1 MAYARHATVAL
12 TYNGKSASQMAEY
25 LSSFSYTDVAS
36 GSSDSISIELNDPD
50 RRWIGGWF
58 PQKGDRLKPTI
69 QMFNWNKDGST
80 ETIPCGLFVIDDFSF
95 KGGPIKLN
103 IKALA
108 IPSLSGFKTTSRTQ
122 TYENTNI
129 KAIGDVIAKRNN
141 LTLYYD
147 APDISIESASQD
159 NQNDCSFYSDLVVKY
174 GLALKLFN
182 DRLVVFNEATYEAA
196 KSVAT
201 LSENDFEPGWSWNTT
216 LAGTYTGVDY
226 QYTHTEKNQT
236 FTEKVG
242 NGDRI
247 LTCNDEANNQTEAT
261 IIALARLN
269 AANKGTTT
277 MKITLRAARRIT
289 ATSCVDIVGLGNL
302 SGKYFVE
309 EVTTTVGSGTKM
321 SLSLR
326 RVEQRFS
333 KSTTAA
339 TASTATTTQS
349 TATQSSTTPKKGEKY
364 TLSAA
369 KVGYYTAAEA
379 KAGRATGGNPTGTVA
394 AGTYYIFNTSQGMLN
409 LSRSASSP
417 GSWVNPN

>member
-1 MAYARHATVAL
+1 MAIARHATVAL
-12 TYNGKSASQMAEY
+12 TYNGKSAAQMAQY
-25 LSSFSYTDVAS
+25 LSSFQYTDVAS

-50 RRWIGGWF
+50 RRWIAGWF
-58 PQKGDRLKPTI
+58 PQKGDKLKPTI
-69 QMFNWNKDGST
+69 QMFNWNWDGSI
-80 ETIPCGLFVIDDFSF
+80 ETIKCGTFEVDDFSF
-95 KGGPIKLN
+95 KGGPIKLSL
-103 IKALA
+103 KALA
-108 IPSLSGFKTTSRTQ
+108 IPSLSGFKTTKRTH
-122 TYENTNI
+122 TYEKTNI
-129 KAIGDVIAKRNN
+129 KAIGDVIAKRNG

-147 APDISIESASQD
+147 APDIAIESVTQD
-159 NQNDCSFYSDLVVKY
+159 NENDCSFYNSLVVKY
-174 GLALKLFN
+174 GLALKLYN

-196 KSVAT
+196 KSVAI
-201 LSENDFEPGWSWNTT
+201 LSEDDFEPGWTWNTT

-236 FTEKVG
+236 FTEKIG
-242 NGDRI
+242 SGDRI
-247 LTCNDEANNQTEAT
+247 LTCNDEANNQAEAT

-277 MKITLRAARRIT
+277 MKITLRAAKRII

-309 EVTTTVGSGTKM
+309 EVTTTVGGGTKM

-326 RVEQRFS
+326 RVEKRFT
-333 KSTTAA
+333 KSISAQATRATRAAAAPAAQTA
-339 TASTATTTQS
+339 
-349 TATQSSTTPKKGEKY
+349 TPKKGGRY
-364 TLSAA
+364 TLTAT

-379 KAGRATGGNPTGTVA
+379 KAGRATGGHPTSTVR

>member
-1 MAYARHATVAL
+1 MANARHATVAL
-12 TYNGKSASQMAEY
+12 TYNGKSAAQMAQY
-25 LSSFSYTDVAS
+25 LSSFQYTDVAS

-58 PQKGDRLKPTI
+58 PQKGDKLKPTI
-69 QMFNWNKDGST
+69 QMFNWNRDGGT
-80 ETIPCGLFVIDDFSF
+80 ETIKCGTFVVDDFSF

-103 IKALA
+103 LKALA
-108 IPSLSGFKTTSRTQ
+108 IPSLSGFKTTERTH
-122 TYENTNI
+122 TFENTNI
-129 KAIGDVIAKRNN
+129 KAIGEVIAQRNG

-147 APDISIESASQD
+147 APDIAIESVAQD
-159 NQNDCSFYSDLVVKY
+159 KQNDCSFYSDLVVKY
-174 GLALKLFN
+174 GLALKLYN

-201 LSENDFEPGWSWNTT
+201 LSEADFEPGWTWNTT

-236 FTEKVG
+236 FTEKIG
-242 NGDRI
+242 SGDRI

-261 IIALARLN
+261 IIALAKLN

-277 MKITLRAARRIT
+277 MKITLRAAKRIT

-302 SGKYFVE
+302 NGKYFVE
-309 EVTTTVGSGTKM
+309 EVTTTVGGGTKM

-326 RVEQRFS
+326 RVEKRFT
-333 KSTTAA
+333 KSIAA
-339 TASTATTTQS
+339 PATPAPAAAAPAAQT
-349 TATQSSTTPKKGEKY
+349 TTPKKGEQY
-364 TLSAA
+364 TLTAT

-379 KAGRATGGNPTGTVA
+379 KAGRVTGGHPTATVK